1 MDASVAEPPTLACAL
16 AVEERA
22 AVRAGARSRRVGLG
36 ARERIPEGRLV
47 SFGLAGALVS
57 GLEPGTLLTARRV
70 VDAEGTVLWED
81 EPLRVPGAL
90 TAIVCDAGRIV
101 DDPVER
107 RELARST
114 GAAAV
119 DTESAT
125 LAATGRLA
133 GVVRAISD
141 TPEQPV
147 GRLAHAATRDG
158 AHRLARGRAGSHLG
172 AARDAAHRPG
182 HAASAREPPQRR
194 RRARLGGGTVS
205 KRVLVASPRSFCA
218 GVVRAIDIVEE
229 LLKRHGPPVYVR
241 HEIVHN
247 VHVVRDLEER
257 GAVFVKS
264 EEDVPEGALVV
275 LSAHGVAP
283 KVYEKCA
290 ERGPPGRRRRVPARL
305 QGARGGA
312 PLRGAGA
319 TRSRSSGTRATSR
332 SRARWARRPDS
343 IVLVETPED
352 VEALELE
359 EGQRLAYLTQTTL
372 SLDDTAEV
380 VDALRE
386 RVPDLVGPPSAD
398 ICYATQN
405 RQDAVKHICDEA
417 TLVLVVGSKASSNAN
432 RLVEVAHSKGADA
445 YLIDDETD
453 LELDWLEGHETVGLT
468 AGASSPEVLVERV
481 VDRLAELGFTEREN
495 VEIAREDVF
504 FRLPASLR

>member
-1 MDASVAEPPTLACAL
+1 M
-16 AVEERA
+16 
-22 AVRAGARSRRVGLG
+22 
-36 ARERIPEGRLV
+36 
-47 SFGLAGALVS
+47 
-57 GLEPGTLLTARRV
+57 
-70 VDAEGTVLWED
+70 
-81 EPLRVPGAL
+81 
-90 TAIVCDAGRIV
+90 
-101 DDPVER
+101 
-107 RELARST
+107 
-114 GAAAV
+114 
-119 DTESAT
+119 
-125 LAATGRLA
+125 
-133 GVVRAISD
+133 
-141 TPEQPV
+141 
-147 GRLAHAATRDG
+147 
-158 AHRLARGRAGSHLG
+158 
-172 AARDAAHRPG
+172 
-182 HAASAREPPQRR
+182 
-194 RRARLGGGTVS
+194 S

-264 EEDVPEGALVV
+264 EDDVPEGALVV

-290 ERGPPGRRRRVPARL
+290 ERGLQIVDAVCPLVSKVHAEARRYA
-305 QGARGGA
+305 ARGHKIALVGH
-312 PLRGAGA
+312 AGHVEVE
-319 TRSRSSGTRATSR
+319 GTMGEA
-332 SRARWARRPDS
+332 PDS

-352 VEALELE
+352 AQDIELD

-372 SLDDTAEV
+372 SLDDTADV

-405 RQDAVKHICDEA
+405 RQDAVKRICEEA

-432 RLVEVAHSKGADA
+432 RLVEVAHSKGSDA

-453 LELDWLEGHETVGLT
+453 LEAEWLEGHEVVGLT

-481 VDRLAELGFTEREN
+481 LDRLAELGFGEREN

>member
-1 MDASVAEPPTLACAL
+1 M
-16 AVEERA
+16 
-22 AVRAGARSRRVGLG
+22 
-36 ARERIPEGRLV
+36 
-47 SFGLAGALVS
+47 
-57 GLEPGTLLTARRV
+57 
-70 VDAEGTVLWED
+70 
-81 EPLRVPGAL
+81 
-90 TAIVCDAGRIV
+90 
-101 DDPVER
+101 
-107 RELARST
+107 
-114 GAAAV
+114 
-119 DTESAT
+119 
-125 LAATGRLA
+125 
-133 GVVRAISD
+133 
-141 TPEQPV
+141 
-147 GRLAHAATRDG
+147 
-158 AHRLARGRAGSHLG
+158 
-172 AARDAAHRPG
+172 
-182 HAASAREPPQRR
+182 
-194 RRARLGGGTVS
+194 S

-247 VHVVRDLEER
+247 VHVVKDLESR

-290 ERGPPGRRRRVPARL
+290 ERGLQIVDAVCPLVSKVHAEARRYA
-305 QGARGGA
+305 ARGHKIALVGH
-312 PLRGAGA
+312 AGHVEVE
-319 TRSRSSGTRATSR
+319 GTMGEA
-332 SRARWARRPDS
+332 PDS

-352 VEALELE
+352 AQAIELE

-372 SLDDTAEV
+372 SLDDTSDV

-405 RQDAVKHICDEA
+405 RQDAVKRICEEA
-417 TLVLVVGSKASSNAN
+417 TLVLVVGSRTSSNAN
-432 RLVEVAHSKGADA
+432 RLVEVALSKGADA

-453 LELDWLEGHETVGLT
+453 LEAEWLEGHETVGLT
-468 AGASSPEVLVERV
+468 AGASSPDVLVERV
-481 VDRLAELGFTEREN
+481 VARLAELGYDERDD